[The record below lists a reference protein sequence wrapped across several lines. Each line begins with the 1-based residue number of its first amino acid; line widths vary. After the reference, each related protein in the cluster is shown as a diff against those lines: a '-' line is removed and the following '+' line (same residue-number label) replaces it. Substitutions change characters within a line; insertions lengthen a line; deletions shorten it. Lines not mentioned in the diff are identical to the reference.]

1 MPDAGWLWSLDERI
15 KNEAAD
21 GRDVTERILAA
32 MQHEGWADHDRF
44 AVHLAME
51 EALVNAM
58 KHGNLRDPCKCVDV
72 SCRLSAERVQ
82 IRIADQGNGF
92 DPASVPDPTDDDN
105 LEIPSGRGLMLMRC
119 YMTTIRFNERG
130 NEVWMEKVRD
140 ADGEAAEDDELD
152 PDADDS
158 DAASADA

>member
-1 MPDAGWLWSLDERI
+1 MPDAPWLWSLDERI
-15 KNEAAD
+15 KNEAAE

-32 MQHEGWADHDRF
+32 MERSGWAEHDRF

-72 SCRLSAERVQ
+72 SCRLSLERIQ

-92 DPASVPDPTDDDN
+92 DPASIPDPTDDDN

-119 YMTTIRFNERG
+119 YMTSVRFNDRG

-140 ADGEAAEDDELD
+140 TDGEAVEEAQLGR
-152 PDADDS
+152 DANSSEAAGADS
-158 DAASADA
+158 